1 MATFTNQAT
10 LTYNGNTATS
20 NIVTGE
26 ITEIL
31 SATKTAL
38 SSCYYL
44 NDCAEAYVVTLTN
57 TGTSPITDVTV
68 TDNLG
73 AYTLGTLNLVP
84 LTYDEDSVRF
94 FVNGTLQATPTVTV
108 TDGVA
113 FSGITIPADSNAML
127 IYKASVNEFAPLS
140 TGSAI
145 ENTVT
150 VTGTGIVNDITAT
163 DTLNVCEE
171 PRLEITKALTPTVV
185 NDNGQITYT
194 LTILNYGNS
203 EADATDNVVITD
215 TFTPILDNLTVT
227 YNGTVWTQP
236 TNYTYDTATGLF
248 TTVDG
253 QITVPAA
260 TVTQDTTTGAW
271 TVTPGTSTIVITGT
285 I

>member
-44 NDCAEAYVVTLTN
+44 NDCGEAYVVTLTN

-113 FSGITIPADSNAML
+113 FSGITIPASSNAML

-194 LTILNYGNS
+194 LTILNYGNT

-236 TNYTYDTATGLF
+236 TNYTYNTETGLF

-285 I
+285 V